1 MGRKVL
7 CLMLMILALAPCAR
21 AETPQALPQCSTR
34 EEVEAWVDFGLE
46 EADDG
51 IPSAKEVEA
60 GRVRHIAQDIA
71 EDPTFV
77 GWYWLGGEE
86 GGPLDLTQRTYGVGQ
101 QYKYYCGN
109 MCTRAVYSMA
119 LSYLGVDC
127 TPGDMS
133 TLMGTRNLEEP
144 YDKVTQALESVERVT
159 FTQYIFD
166 QMYALYEQD
175 SSYSPVYMYF
185 RKSTGATHALLIVA
199 RTEKENGFWVV
210 DPAGNSRDGGKV
222 HVFRIRFNPVK
233 KKIIAATFEKYVDST
248 VVCFCQWRRRAQ
260 E

>member
-21 AETPQALPQCSTR
+21 AETPRALPQCSTR

-86 GGPLDLTQRTYGVGQ
+86 GGHLDLTQ
-101 QYKYYCGN
+101 
-109 MCTRAVYSMA
+109 
-119 LSYLGVDC
+119 
-127 TPGDMS
+127 
-133 TLMGTRNLEEP
+133 
-144 YDKVTQALESVERVT
+144 
-159 FTQYIFD
+159 
-166 QMYALYEQD
+166 
-175 SSYSPVYMYF
+175 
-185 RKSTGATHALLIVA
+185 
-199 RTEKENGFWVV
+199 
-210 DPAGNSRDGGKV
+210 
-222 HVFRIRFNPVK
+222 
-233 KKIIAATFEKYVDST
+233 
-248 VVCFCQWRRRAQ
+248 
-260 E
+260 

>member
-7 CLMLMILALAPCAR
+7 CLMLMILALAPCAQ

-86 GGPLDLTQRTYGVGQ
+86 GGPPGPDPANLWRGPAIQVLLRQH
-101 QYKYYCGN
+101 
-109 MCTRAVYSMA
+109 VY
-119 LSYLGVDC
+119 
-127 TPGDMS
+127 PG
-133 TLMGTRNLEEP
+133 G
-144 YDKVTQALESVERVT
+144 
-159 FTQYIFD
+159 IFD
-166 QMYALYEQD
+166 GAVLPGGGLHAGGHERADGYAQ
-175 SSYSPVYMYF
+175 PG
-185 RKSTGATHALLIVA
+185 GAL
-199 RTEKENGFWVV
+199 
-210 DPAGNSRDGGKV
+210 
-222 HVFRIRFNPVK
+222 
-233 KKIIAATFEKYVDST
+233 
-248 VVCFCQWRRRAQ
+248 
-260 E
+260 